1 MHPAIQQRIDVLAA
15 LRERSNMATADF
27 YQLANKIR
35 PTRAPRFQVVPSG
48 RGLFIVAERAS
59 GKVKG
64 WRREHLE
71 ACALA
76 KALELGVRA

>member
-27 YQLANKIR
+27 YRLANQTR
-35 PTRAPRFQVVPSG
+35 PARTPRFQVMPSG

-76 KALELGVRA
+76 KELERGVRA